1 MKKTFYIIISTIL
14 AVVIVIDVILFLS
27 GSLESFPT
35 AEQIEKGRITYGLIF
50 VLLST
55 LEAFILSRA
64 LKKV

>member
-1 MKKTFYIIISTIL
+1 MKKSLYIAASIL
-14 AVVIVIDVILFLS
+14 VLVVIVIDVFLFVS

-35 AEQIEKGRITYGLIF
+35 AEQIEKGRIVYGLIF

>member
-1 MKKTFYIIISTIL
+1 MKKSLYIAASIL
-14 AVVIVIDVILFLS
+14 VLVVIVIDVFLFVS
-27 GSLESFPT
+27 GSLEAFPT